1 MNYNYSIMS
10 SKKEQKAPVVVAKV
24 VDKPVVKPKPILAV
38 KKEYPKQN
46 VSVFNIEKPIKT
58 NEAGETIFLELRDV
72 INYYEKEF
80 IKSVC
85 QNKEFLDYNKNVK
98 SYLINSRTGYPYT
111 DFTMQFKYNRTSNIE
126 YNGKYINI
134 TKYLDNSD
142 FRQKIINYYEKLG
155 FSCEIFRTGY
165 NKHTDRY
172 SGVMILVKW

>member
-1 MNYNYSIMS
+1 MS

-24 VDKPVVKPKPILAV
+24 VDKQVAKPKPVVAV

-46 VSVFNIEKPIKT
+46 VSVFDIEKPIKT
-58 NEAGETIFLELRDV
+58 NEAGETTFLELKDA

-85 QNKEFLDYNKNVK
+85 QNREFLDYNKNVK
-98 SYLINSRTGYPYT
+98 SYLINPRTGYPYT
-111 DFTMQFKYNRTSNIE
+111 DFSMQFKYNKTSNIE

-134 TKYLDNSD
+134 TRYLDNLELHK
-142 FRQKIINYYEKLG
+142 KIIGYYQKLG
-155 FSCEIFRTGY
+155 FHCEIFKTGY
-165 NKHTDRY
+165 NEYTDRY